1 MDMTEIQ
8 EASAPAPV
16 AQGWT
21 YQGVF
26 VLSALSFMVI
36 MAADCIINETVTTW
50 SEIGIV
56 AVSAV
61 AALNVRRND
70 VMAAVWSPPIIWL
83 IALET
88 TGQIG
93 YQQGG
98 TFVHKQI
105 LHLAYGLANHAAWI
119 LGSVLVAVA
128 ITSVRRLRRS

>member
-1 MDMTEIQ
+1 MTEIQ
-8 EASAPAPV
+8 EASTPAPA

-36 MAADCIINETVTTW
+36 MAADCLINDTVTAW
-50 SEIGIV
+50 SEIGLV
-56 AVSAV
+56 VVSAV

-70 VMAAVWSPPIIWL
+70 LMAAVWSPPIIWL

-88 TGQIG
+88 VGQIG
-93 YQQGG
+93 HQQGG
-98 TFVHKQI
+98 TFIRKQI

-119 LGSVLVAVA
+119 LGSVLIAVV
-128 ITSVRRLRRS
+128 ITSVRRLRHS

>member
-8 EASAPAPV
+8 EANAPAPV

-26 VLSALSFMVI
+26 VLSTLSFMVI
-36 MAADCIINETVTTW
+36 MAADCLINDTVTAW

-56 AVSAV
+56 AVSTV

-70 VMAAVWSPPIIWL
+70 LMAAVWSPPIIWL

-88 TGQIG
+88 VGQIG
-93 YQQGG
+93 HQQGG
-98 TFVHKQI
+98 TFAHKQI
-105 LHLAYGLANHAAWI
+105 LHLAYGLANHAVWI
-119 LGSVLVAVA
+119 LGAVLVAIV
-128 ITSVRRLRRS
+128 ITSIRRLRRS

>member
-1 MDMTEIQ
+1 MTEMQ
-8 EASAPAPV
+8 QARTPDV
-16 AQGWT
+16 TVQGWT

-26 VLSALSFMVI
+26 VLSTLSFMAI
-36 MAADCIINETVTTW
+36 MAVDCLIHDTVTSW

-56 AVSAV
+56 VVSAV

-83 IALET
+83 ISLET
-88 TGQIG
+88 VGQIG
-93 YQQGG
+93 HQQGG
-98 TFVHKQI
+98 TFIRKQI

-119 LGSVLVAVA
+119 LGSVLIAVA